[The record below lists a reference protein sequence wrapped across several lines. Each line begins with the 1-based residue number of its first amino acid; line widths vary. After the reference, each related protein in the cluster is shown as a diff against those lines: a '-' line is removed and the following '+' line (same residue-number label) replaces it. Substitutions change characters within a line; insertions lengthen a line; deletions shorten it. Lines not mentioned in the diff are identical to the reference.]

1 MAWVYEMGGTT
12 AGTSRTSNRE
22 PVERLENRMRKVS
35 LVISLLG
42 LGLMSFGLMDM
53 LVGGNAFSLPGA
65 YALPLGSLI
74 HFPPGPTG
82 LLFASSGVILLGL
95 LPAIRVILAL
105 WLYLRLKDVFS
116 MLIAVIVLLEL
127 LLSIRLST

>member
-1 MAWVYEMGGTT
+1 MAGR
-12 AGTSRTSNRE
+12 SRTSNRE

-42 LGLMSFGLMDM
+42 LGLMSFGLIDM
-53 LVGGNAFSLPGA
+53 LAGGDVFSLPGA
-65 YALPLGSLI
+65 DALPLGSLI
-74 HFPPGPTG
+74 HFPSEPTG
-82 LLFASSGVILLGL
+82 LMFASSGVILLGL

-116 MLIAVIVLLEL
+116 MLVAAIVLLEL
-127 LLSIRLST
+127 LLSIRLSA